1 MKGLLKNNFFAVYA
15 NVKVFSIFMFFLGVF
30 VVAVI
35 SQPLLFGYAL
45 LGTVGFSANAI
56 TSIKKEYV
64 SKWGK
69 YKLTLPVKRA
79 DIIKSSFLSQLIWLL
94 VGMLLGGISVS
105 LSWLLHGCP
114 FDNAIDAITLFAFGV
129 SMNLFTGAFFFP
141 LFYLGG
147 EERSEAFLVISLL
160 SAVGVA
166 LGISSLINF
175 YLEPG
180 LATILLG
187 SAILLIC
194 SVLTFILSYPLTVSI
209 YNKKEY

>member
-79 DIIKSSFLSQLIWLL
+79 DIIKSYFLSQLIWLL

-194 SVLTFILSYPLTVSI
+194 SVLTFILSYPWTVSI

>member
-79 DIIKSSFLSQLIWLL
+79 DIIKSYFLSQLIWLL

-180 LATILLG
+180 LETILLG